1 MLGRRVGKVVRRI
14 VACGSGDVSGLNLRG
29 SDPPKQGLGITT
41 MFVERRA
48 SAWRSIDVEVDAWRR
63 EDTIWDRDVLFAL
76 LETAGSNAA
85 TFPSAK
91 TLVSRI
97 VPSSRL
103 RSVETVGMSGQGS
116 LRRGSTESPDV
127 ELLAWAVGCLWGQD
141 TAGPALAQGI
151 PMARYRGQDG
161 STNVHVCLP
170 ISRASAPLEIVAVSL
185 EADDAEDA
193 IGWVSRLTLVR
204 HLWSTAHPESDD
216 ATDAG
221 FVDAVIDDD
230 EAVLTPRQQVILKAM
245 SLGRTN
251 SQIARSIGFSE
262 STVRVESMAIYRYFG
277 VHSRHEA
284 VAAARLTGELLAP
297 EDIPHGQSSGV

>member
-1 MLGRRVGKVVRRI
+1 
-14 VACGSGDVSGLNLRG
+14 
-29 SDPPKQGLGITT
+29 
-41 MFVERRA
+41 MFVERRS
-48 SAWRSIDVEVDAWRR
+48 SAWRSIDVEADAWRR
-63 EDTIWDRDVLFAL
+63 EDTHWDRDVLFAL
-76 LETAGSNAA
+76 LETAGSNASP
-85 TFPSAK
+85 FPSAK
-91 TLVSRI
+91 TLVRRI

-103 RSVETVGMSGQGS
+103 HSVETVGVSAQGS

-141 TAGPALAQGI
+141 TAGSALAQGI
-151 PMARYRGQDG
+151 PLARQRGTEG

-170 ISRASAPLEIVAVSL
+170 ISRVSAPLEIVAISL
-185 EADDAEDA
+185 EAIDAEDA

-216 ATDAG
+216 AANEATSDDVG
-221 FVDAVIDDD
+221 DDD

-277 VHSRHEA
+277 VHSRLEA
-284 VAAARLTGELLAP
+284 VEAARLTGELLAP

>member
-1 MLGRRVGKVVRRI
+1 
-14 VACGSGDVSGLNLRG
+14 
-29 SDPPKQGLGITT
+29 

-85 TFPSAK
+85 PFSSAK

-116 LRRGSTESPDV
+116 LKRGSTESPDV

-141 TAGPALAQGI
+141 TSGSALAQGI
-151 PMARYRGQDG
+151 PIARYRGTDG

-170 ISRASAPLEIVAVSL
+170 ISPASAPLEVVAVSL
-185 EADDAEDA
+185 EAIDAEDA

-204 HLWSTAHPESDD
+204 HLWSTAHSEPDDVADAGTIDGVSDD
-216 ATDAG
+216 G
-221 FVDAVIDDD
+221 

-251 SQIARSIGFSE
+251 GQIARSIGFSE

-277 VHSRHEA
+277 VHSRLEA
-284 VAAARLTGELLAP
+284 VEAARLTGELLAP
-297 EDIPHGQSSGV
+297 EDIPHG

>member
-1 MLGRRVGKVVRRI
+1 
-14 VACGSGDVSGLNLRG
+14 
-29 SDPPKQGLGITT
+29 
-41 MFVERRA
+41 
-48 SAWRSIDVEVDAWRR
+48 
-63 EDTIWDRDVLFAL
+63 
-76 LETAGSNAA
+76 
-85 TFPSAK
+85 
-91 TLVSRI
+91 
-97 VPSSRL
+97 
-103 RSVETVGMSGQGS
+103 
-116 LRRGSTESPDV
+116 
-127 ELLAWAVGCLWGQD
+127 
-141 TAGPALAQGI
+141 
-151 PMARYRGQDG
+151 
-161 STNVHVCLP
+161 VCLP

-185 EADDAEDA
+185 EAVDAEDA